1 MLSKRYCLSPF
12 PSLCNCRYVDPLLLV
27 KNFIGSRDNVAWDAE
42 QEEEARK
49 KVEAQAEIK
58 MSDDLKD
65 ELRIETED
73 RWDKFY
79 NIHQNR

>member
-1 MLSKRYCLSPF
+1 M
-12 PSLCNCRYVDPLLLV
+12 
-27 KNFIGSRDNVAWDAE
+27 NFIGSRDNVEWDAE

-49 KVEAQAEIK
+49 KVEAHAEVK

-65 ELRIETED
+65 ELRIESED

-79 NIHQNR
+79 NIHQNRWDGNDFI